1 MQSMTDDLSHDEALS
16 YRVAA
21 HNLLDLGLRHL
32 GIEIDTKLSRKKNW
46 ILWLMLVVKVSF
58 FFSNATLIAYLTL
71 FTFILKC

>member
-32 GIEIDTKLSRKKNW
+32 GIEIDTKLSTKKNW

-58 FFSNATLIAYLTL
+58 FFFLMLLLSP
-71 FTFILKC
+71 ILLCLPSS